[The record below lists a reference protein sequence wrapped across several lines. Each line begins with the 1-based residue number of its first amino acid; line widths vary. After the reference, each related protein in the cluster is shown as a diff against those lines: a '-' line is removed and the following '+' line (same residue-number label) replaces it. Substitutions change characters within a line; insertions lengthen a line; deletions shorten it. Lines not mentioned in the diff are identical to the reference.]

1 MLVPLGLFADRP
13 ALIRLIVS
21 YAAQRRETLP
31 LDGQRDRLH
40 QDGASG
46 LVVVQRHREISRSL
60 APISERSSGKVR
72 DRVEAPMS
80 GDHELRMHLPTE
92 LWQRLRTFADEMSM
106 SPRVAGR
113 VIIVAVLRDSWLL
126 GNVRQPSTYV
136 EKDGRAEAP

>member
-1 MLVPLGLFADRP
+1 MPHKGARHCRWTDSETDFIKMPAADWWSCKAIAKYLGRSHRSVSGQAEKYGI
-13 ALIRLIVS
+13 ALK
-21 YAAQRRETLP
+21 P
-31 LDGQRDRLH
+31 
-40 QDGASG
+40 
-46 LVVVQRHREISRSL
+46 
-60 APISERSSGKVR
+60 
-72 DRVEAPMS
+72 PMS

-126 GNVRQPSTYV
+126 GNVRQPSMYV